1 MTQASLL
8 KYLASEE
15 AGTAGLAGL
24 VPSMRAEMNRVASE
38 YEPGRKMLA
47 EAISKI
53 AQREG
58 VTLGPT
64 GAKSITEEALNKLLQ
79 STDAG
84 RDCSLKLTLCFCL
97 ATGDFSPLRP
107 VFKLA
112 GLVVIPK
119 EDLRFLEYG
128 KTCDALKKAREQKK
142 KLEARL

>member
-1 MTQASLL
+1 MIQASLF
-8 KYLASEE
+8 KYLPSEE
-15 AGTAGLAGL
+15 ESTAGLAGL
-24 VPSMRAEMNRVASE
+24 IPSIRAEMNRVASD
-38 YEPGRKMLA
+38 YEPGRKILA

-53 AQREG
+53 AKREG

-64 GAKSITEEALNKLLQ
+64 GAKSITEDTLDKILQ
-79 STDAG
+79 SSDTG
-84 RDCSLKLTLCFCL
+84 RDCSLKLVLCFCL
-97 ATGDFSPLRP
+97 ATCDFSPLRP

-119 EDLRFLEYG
+119 EELRFLEYG